1 MNGSTRGCIRP
12 RLSRLVQERSHGI
25 FVPAVPAP
33 GSAGGDPHAHLPGHV
48 KGPIVLLDYDQDE
61 LGVAYNQEFYSR
73 TPMR

>member
-1 MNGSTRGCIRP
+1 MLAPTR
-12 RLSRLVQERSHGI
+12 RS
-25 FVPAVPAP
+25 VLAA
-33 GSAGGDPHAHLPGHV
+33 SAGFLAAPALARPAYELDLPGHV